1 MSFDL
6 YGLKP
11 RNGIPM
17 PDQAADEDGKAYWVW
32 FDNVKLDNTKG
43 AYIKIPFFYGI
54 NFGSLL
60 LKSSMGYYQKKK

>member
-6 YGLKP
+6 YGSKP

-43 AYIKIPFFYGI
+43 AYIKIPFFLWHQLWKFI
-54 NFGSLL
+54 KRLVL
-60 LKSSMGYYQKKK
+60 CLML